1 MRAAKPQIKG
11 GGFSGNSG
19 RITCS
24 TSFQRILFLK
34 EVFRSSRID
43 RMKGWEERTMK
54 TFLNRQNMPGKA
66 LLCMWSKSR
75 EVSHVL
81 AGNRKW
87 HWIGSVSRTST
98 AVLINAS
105 HVPYLCIYFYP
116 YSYTPLFWRAQ
127 KAPPSK
133 KLQAII
139 IPMFQFKLFC
149 HNVLAYS
156 SQKECHSKEIPVSK
170 DLLDTCQLFN
180 TIHRKNKFFLFRML
194 FP

>member
-1 MRAAKPQIKG
+1 M
-11 GGFSGNSG
+11 S
-19 RITCS
+19 
-24 TSFQRILFLK
+24 
-34 EVFRSSRID
+34 
-43 RMKGWEERTMK
+43 
-54 TFLNRQNMPGKA
+54 GKA

-81 AGNRKW
+81 AGSRKW
-87 HWIGSVSRTST
+87 HWIGPVSRTST
-98 AVLINAS
+98 AVLINFS

-116 YSYTPLFWRAQ
+116 YSHTPLFWSS

-149 HNVLAYS
+149 HIILPWS
-156 SQKECHSKEIPVSK
+156 SQKQCHSKEIPVSK

-180 TIHRKNKFFLFRML
+180 TIYRINTFFLFRIL
-194 FP
+194 IP